1 METEAARIA
10 ISYYSGAAKY
20 IAIGMACLGMG
31 FVALAI
37 GNIFSSYLS
46 GALRNPSAAAD
57 QQARVLVFAAVAESL
72 GIFLLLIVILLL
84 FVI

>member
-1 METEAARIA
+1 MGVETTFMAVA
-10 ISYYSGAAKY
+10 YYSLAAKY
-20 IAIGMACLGMG
+20 MAIGMACIGMG
-31 FVALAI
+31 LVALAVS
-37 GNIFSSYLS
+37 NIFSSFLS

-84 FVI
+84 FVV